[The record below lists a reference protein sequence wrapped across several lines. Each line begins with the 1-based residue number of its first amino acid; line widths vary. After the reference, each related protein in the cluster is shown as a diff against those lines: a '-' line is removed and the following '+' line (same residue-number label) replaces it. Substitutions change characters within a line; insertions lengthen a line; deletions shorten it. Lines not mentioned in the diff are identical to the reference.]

1 MSANRTAGLQ
11 LMTVFL
17 AVLCVS
23 IFLVGCSGGSM
34 GGANSTAASL
44 TPAFTS
50 APGTAASQGATYTY
64 QIVTAPAEAVTLA
77 LVTAPS
83 GANLSEKTLTWTP
96 SAAQSRVSNQFSVT
110 ATNAA
115 GSATQSWSV
124 TPAGTVSGSW
134 IDTYWTSNGLVS
146 VPFDWSKALTLIPPR
161 ALIPQPD
168 GSFQMLQGTG
178 NSDGTFSIPNVPG
191 GYYWLAPAASAYW
204 TSSSTFDF
212 GSNGNPAPSG
222 PADLTNNTNT
232 FTLNFNGLDALQ
244 SGDDVVFF
252 WDSAPPFS
260 LVATAAS
267 PAGATSFSTTATIN
281 SNLDFSQSAPG
292 FLLQYE
298 PETFG
303 TLSALMLGPELTIP
317 NLSFTGGIS
326 ETLTQTLYPSPK
338 ASFDLNIKGSAWM
351 PLFSNVG
358 PSSAT
363 PERADLE
370 VTTQP
375 FVTGANALS
384 TFGTRIP
391 LLGDLQPLPALFSA
405 VCAGSHPTGP
415 NSFTAPPGE
424 PPITTDQ
431 DFGPVQY
438 EDPFPPAWPRVFTFC
453 QTASVPVP
461 IPGSTTPISFQLV
474 DTQSSSV
481 PTSPISPLIGQ
492 MQNPTINGMS
502 LFVAGSV
509 GATGATLKWT
519 APSGM
524 SPTGYKIAVFV
535 AGALSNGVIS
545 YLPSSEFYT
554 AKTLALLP
562 PLQAGKTY
570 VFLTTAI
577 LDGAANFETQP
588 NRSALPTAS
597 VSVVS
602 APITIQ

>member
-1 MSANRTAGLQ
+1 M
-11 LMTVFL
+11 VFL
-17 AVLCVS
+17 AVLVVS
-23 IFLVGCSGGSM
+23 FFLEACGG
-34 GGANSTAASL
+34 GPTGAANSTAVSL
-44 TPAFTS
+44 TPTFTS
-50 APGTAASQGATYTY
+50 TPGTAASQGAAYTY
-64 QIVTAPAEAVTLA
+64 QIETSPGSNVA

-83 GANLSEKTLTWTP
+83 GATLAGNALTWTP
-96 SAAQSRVSNQFSVT
+96 SAAQSRVPNQFSLAAST
-110 ATNAA
+110 AA

-134 IDTYWTSNGLVS
+134 VDTYWTSSGPVS
-146 VPFDWSKALTLIPPR
+146 VPFDWSKAPTLIPPR

-168 GSFQMLQGTG
+168 GSFQTLQGKG

-191 GYYWLAPAASAYW
+191 GYYWLAPAGSAYW
-204 TSSSTFDF
+204 TSGSTFDF
-212 GSNGNPAPSG
+212 GSNGNPPPNGLPVLA
-222 PADLTNNTNT
+222 NITNT

-244 SGDDVVFF
+244 SGDEVVFF

-260 LVATAAS
+260 LVATPAS
-267 PAGATSFSTTATIN
+267 PAGATSFSATATIN

-317 NLSFTGGIS
+317 SLSFPGGTSTI
-326 ETLTQTLYPSPK
+326 TLTQTLNPSPK
-338 ASFDLNIKGSAWM
+338 ASFDLNIEGSAWV
-351 PLFSNVG
+351 PLFSGAG

-363 PERADLE
+363 PERVDLE
-370 VTTQP
+370 LTTQP

-384 TFGTRIP
+384 TFGTRIA

-405 VCAGSHPTGP
+405 VCADSHPTAP

-461 IPGSTTPISFQLV
+461 IPGSTTPILFQLV
-474 DTQSSSV
+474 DTQISSV
-481 PTSPISPLIGQ
+481 PQSPISPLTGQ
-492 MQNPTINGMS
+492 VQNPTIDGMS
-502 LFVAGSV
+502 LFVAESV
-509 GATGATLKWT
+509 SATGVTLKWT
-519 APSGM
+519 APSGVT
-524 SPTGYKIAVFV
+524 PTGYRITVFV

-545 YLPSSEFYT
+545 YLPTSEFYT
-554 AKTLALLP
+554 AKTSALLP
-562 PLQAGKTY
+562 LLQAGKTY
-570 VFLTTAI
+570 VFLITAI

-588 NRSALPTAS
+588 NRSALPIAF
-597 VSVVS
+597 VSIVS
-602 APITIQ
+602 APIAVN